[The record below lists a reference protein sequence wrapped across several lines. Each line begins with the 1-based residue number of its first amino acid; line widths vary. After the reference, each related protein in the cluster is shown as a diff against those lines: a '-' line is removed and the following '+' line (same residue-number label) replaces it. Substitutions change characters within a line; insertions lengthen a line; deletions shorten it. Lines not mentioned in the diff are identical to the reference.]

1 MLTKLRDNLA
11 QAQART
17 KKFTDAKR
25 SERTFSVGG
34 MVYLKLQPLRHNAF
48 GLHQNLKLTTK
59 YYGPFKILQQICTA
73 AYKLQLLVSADIH
86 HVFM

>member
-1 MLTKLRDNLA
+1 
-11 QAQART
+11 
-17 KKFTDAKR
+17 
-25 SERTFSVGG
+25 
-34 MVYLKLQPLRHNAF
+34 LKLQPLRHNAF